1 MGNMDRKKFNLY
13 KLVITAGVG
22 FLVGLSAILLEL
34 TIAIVAVV
42 IGMILLYL
50 LKNRVTQVIED
61 ERIYRINE
69 KASRRTIQ
77 VVGIITA
84 LLGLTIIGLSKSGY
98 LELTEVG
105 FSLAYFATALLMVY
119 MLFYGYYAK
128 KLGG

>member
-1 MGNMDRKKFNLY
+1 MERKKFNLY

-22 FLVGLSAILLEL
+22 FLDGLSAISGEL
-34 TIAIVAVV
+34 TIAVAAVV
-42 IGMILLYL
+42 IAMILLYL
-50 LKNRVTQVIED
+50 LKSRVKQVIED
-61 ERIYRINE
+61 ERIYRISE

-77 VVGIITA
+77 VDGIITA

-105 FSLAYFATALLMVY
+105 FSLVYFATALLMVY